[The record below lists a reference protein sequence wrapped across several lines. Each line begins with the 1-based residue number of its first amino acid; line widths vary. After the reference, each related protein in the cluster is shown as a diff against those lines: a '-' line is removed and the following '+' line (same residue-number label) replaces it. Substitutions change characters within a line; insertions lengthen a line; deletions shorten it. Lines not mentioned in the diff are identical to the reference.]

1 VLSQRTSLDRAPNPL
16 AVALE
21 RARAS
26 GEPLLDLT
34 RSNPTSAGLPYD
46 EPAILGALAE
56 RAALVY
62 EPTALGLASAR
73 AAVVDVLAE
82 RGVTVSTDRVLI
94 TASTSEAY
102 GYAFKLLCDAGD
114 EVLVPEPSYPL
125 FDHLARFDGVRPVAY
140 RLAYDGAWHL
150 DIDSIR
156 RAQSP
161 RTRAIVVVSPNNPTG
176 SYLKRSELA
185 ALAEIGL
192 PIVSDEV
199 FAEYP
204 LEAPA
209 DRMQSALETDAV
221 LVLALGGLSKL
232 AGLPQLKLGWM
243 IAGGPSALAE
253 EAMARLELCSDAYLS
268 VGAPV
273 QHALPRLLEIGRIT
287 RSAIQERIADNL
299 ATLRRVLDGSAATLL
314 RTEGGWSAVLRLP
327 RTQSEEDWVLGLL
340 DEEKTLV
347 QPGWFYDFAEE
358 PFVVVSLLT
367 PAPELADGAARLR
380 RFVDA

>member
-1 VLSQRTSLDRAPNPL
+1 MLSQRTSLDRAPNPL

-26 GEPLLDLT
+26 GDPLLDLT

-46 EPAILGALAE
+46 EPAILGALADP
-56 RAALVY
+56 AALLY
-62 EPTALGLASAR
+62 EPTALGLAGAR
-73 AAVVDVLAE
+73 TAVVEVLGE
-82 RGVTVSTDRVLI
+82 RGLSTAADRVLI

-125 FDHLARFDGVRPVAY
+125 FDHLARFDGVRPVTY

-150 DIDSIR
+150 DVDSIR
-156 RAQSP
+156 RARSA

-185 ALAEIGL
+185 ALAELGL

-209 DRMQSALETDAV
+209 GRVRSALETDGV

-243 IAGGPSALAE
+243 IAGGPSALVAE
-253 EAMARLELCSDAYLS
+253 VMARLELCADAYLS

-273 QHALPRLLEIGRIT
+273 QHALPKLLEIGRRT
-287 RSAIQERIADNL
+287 RAAIQGRIADNL
-299 ATLRRVLDGSAATLL
+299 ATLRRVLDGSAATVL

-327 RTQSEEDWVLGLL
+327 RTRSEEDWVLGLL
-340 DEEKTLV
+340 SEEKTLV

-367 PAPELADGAARLR
+367 PSAELAEGAERLR